1 MLFLHKILNGIWF
14 IDRQTAENYIPLV
27 TSHINGQPLMAAAS
41 SKARSGITLSTFR
54 GSAIRELAY
63 DPNQE
68 YAGSE
73 TEFIRA
79 APENSI
85 LTICLT
91 DAITKY
97 DQACGPRGMNS
108 LSNYLRAAYAT
119 PNITGVVL
127 KIDSGGG
134 EGNAMRMFVET
145 ISERNKPVIA
155 FIDDFAASAAY
166 GIAAA
171 CDLVTANSTTARIG
185 SIGCYMTVADYTG
198 QLAKE
203 GIKLTEIYAR
213 QSTEKNKDYMDAIA
227 GDTKAVEDIAT
238 IYCESFLA
246 QVEKDRAGK
255 LTAEREVWGTG
266 RMFFATEAMELG
278 LIDNIDTYQNFLNYF
293 NV

>member
-1 MLFLHKILNGIWF
+1 MLFLHRILNSIWF
-14 IDRQTAENYIPLV
+14 IDRQTAENYLPLI
-27 TSHINGQPLMAAAS
+27 TSYINGKPMAASAS
-41 SKARSGITLSTFR
+41 PEVGSEITLNTFE

-63 DPNQE
+63 NPDQE
-68 YAGSE
+68 DGSE
-73 TEFIRA
+73 TDFIRS

-85 LTICLT
+85 LTIGIT

-108 LSNYLRAAYAT
+108 LSKYMRAAYAT
-119 PNITGVVL
+119 PNVNGVVL

-185 SIGCYMTVADYTG
+185 SIGCYMTVADYSERF
-198 QLAKE
+198 AKA
-203 GIKLTEIYAR
+203 GIKITDVYAR
-213 QSTEKNKDYMDAIA
+213 QSTEKNKDYRDAIA
-227 GDTKAVEDIAT
+227 GNTKAVEDIAT
-238 IYCESFLA
+238 VFCESFLA

-255 LTAEREVWGTG
+255 LTAGREVWGTG
-266 RMFFATEAMELG
+266 RMFFATEARELG
-278 LIDNIDTYQNFLNYF
+278 LIDNIDTYENFLNYF

>member
-1 MLFLHKILNGIWF
+1 MLFLHRILNSIWF
-14 IDRQTAENYIPLV
+14 IDRQTAENYLPLI
-27 TSHINGQPLMAAAS
+27 TSYINGKPMAASAS
-41 SKARSGITLSTFR
+41 SETGSEITLNTFE
-54 GSAIRELAY
+54 GSAISELAY
-63 DPNQE
+63 NPDQKE
-68 YAGSE
+68 AGSV
-73 TEFIRA
+73 TDFIRS

-85 LTICLT
+85 LTIGIT

-97 DQACGPRGMNS
+97 DQSCGPRGINS

-119 PNITGVVL
+119 PNINGIVL

-134 EGNAMRMFVET
+134 EGNAMRMMVET

-185 SIGCYMTVADYTG
+185 SIGCYMTVADYTERF
-198 QLAKE
+198 AKE
-203 GIKLTEIYAR
+203 GIKITDVYAR
-213 QSTEKNKDYMDAIA
+213 QSTQKNKDYRDAIA

-238 IYCESFLA
+238 VFCESFLA

-293 NV
+293 NA

>member
-41 SKARSGITLSTFR
+41 SKARSGITLSRFR

-108 LSNYLRAAYAT
+108 LSNYLRAAYDT
-119 PNITGVVL
+119 PNITGIVL

-134 EGNAMRMFVET
+134 EGNAMRLMVET

-171 CDLVTANSTTARIG
+171 CDLVTANSTTARVG
-185 SIGCYMTVADYTG
+185 SIGCYMTVADYTA